1 MSKSMKVLLS
11 LIVVMSVLIS
21 LCAIVIVRNM
31 NAAEAY
37 IEIEEVNTGEPLEI
51 LVQDDGED
59 AETSED
65 GSVSEEQ
72 LASIE
77 NYVDSMSTDEKIGQL
92 FMMHFR
98 TDADGNNIEIMSDE
112 IAEQISEYHLGG
124 VILFSENID
133 TAEQTTQLIEDMQ
146 SAADL
151 PLFVGV
157 DEEGG
162 AVTRLGNSNMDYEA
176 TPAAGDI
183 ASNEEAAST
192 ATTIGTA
199 LKELGFNVDFA
210 PVADVNTN
218 PDNTVIGDRAF
229 SDDAEVAAERVG
241 AFVTALQETGVAG
254 AAKHF
259 PGHGDTLTDSHYG
272 TASVDH
278 DLERMESVEFLPF
291 ESAIDVGVDM
301 ILMGHIIASNVTGD
315 DIPASLNPVM
325 VDILRD
331 DLGYDGVIITD
342 AMNMGAIVDYY
353 GTGESAVMA
362 LEAGVDIVLMPS
374 DLEEAFTA
382 VQEAVA
388 DGRITEDN
396 LDDSVVRVLS
406 LKLEL
411 GLIE

>member
-1 MSKSMKVLLS
+1 M
-11 LIVVMSVLIS
+11 
-21 LCAIVIVRNM
+21 
-31 NAAEAY
+31 
-37 IEIEEVNTGEPLEI
+37 EI